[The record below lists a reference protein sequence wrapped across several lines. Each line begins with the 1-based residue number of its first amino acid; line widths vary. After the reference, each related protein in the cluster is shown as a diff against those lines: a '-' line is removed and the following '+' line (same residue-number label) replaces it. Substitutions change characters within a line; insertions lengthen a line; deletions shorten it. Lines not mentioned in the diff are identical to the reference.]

1 MVISLVATPSDL
13 LNAPLS
19 NLLLLL
25 LLLAKGFFPS
35 ARKERKRPLFSPKGR
50 SKGGTVFSL
59 VSPQHFSSSSSAP
72 SNLFPGGE
80 NVRLRSSFF
89 PPSCIFPP
97 PPRASLPLQGM
108 QKKGDTKFSP
118 FLLFSFSSLF
128 LDTVHRCRIE
138 ARLPIFG
145 AQYNK
150 KSYSCLPPLLPPCCS
165 CEGRE

>member
-1 MVISLVATPSDL
+1 MSLFWPWEAPSIHTMVISLVAAPSDL

-19 NLLLLL
+19 NLLLL

-59 VSPQHFSSSSSAP
+59 VSPQHFSSSSAP

-108 QKKGDTKFSP
+108 QKKGDTNSR
-118 FLLFSFSSLF
+118 LFFFFLF
-128 LDTVHRCRIE
+128 LPFSWIQYTVAE
-138 ARLPIFG
+138 
-145 AQYNK
+145 
-150 KSYSCLPPLLPPCCS
+150 
-165 CEGRE
+165 